1 MSDSNPVSPET
12 KKSKAYS
19 PAEVEEKLYA
29 NWLQRGYFHGHPDS
43 KKKPY
48 SIVIPPPNV
57 TDILHLGHALN
68 NTIQDIL
75 IRRKRMQ
82 GYEAEWIPGSDHAGI
97 ATQVIVEKQLVK
109 EGTTRRELGREKFVK
124 RTAAWAN
131 RNKEIIL
138 GQLKKLGNS
147 CDWERT
153 RFTLDEGLSIAV
165 ADVFKHLYDKGW
177 IYKGNRIVNW
187 CPSCQTSLSDDEV
200 EHKDI
205 DGKLYF
211 IKYKLKGSDEY
222 LTVAT
227 TRPETMLGDTALAV
241 SPKDGRYTKFIG
253 KLVILP
259 IIERVLTVIADS
271 YVDPEFGTG
280 VVKVTP
286 AHDPNDFEIGRRHD
300 LEEINIINTDGSLN
314 ENAGKFKGLDRYEA
328 REQLV
333 GELDK
338 KGYLEKIEKYNYAV
352 GTCYRCHNIVEPYLS
367 EQWFVKMK
375 ELAEP
380 ATNAVKSGKIRFHPD
395 YWSKTYLHWMENIRD
410 WNISRQLWWGHR
422 IPVWYA
428 EDGTIFVSFNRPTVE
443 QCKPYDPKTLVQDE
457 DVLDTWFS
465 SWLWPF
471 STLGWPE
478 KTPELKKFYPTKVL
492 CTASEIIFLWVA
504 RMVMAGYEFMDEA
517 PFFDVYIHGT
527 VRDANGV
534 KMSKSLGNGIDP
546 VEMIEKYGADAT
558 RISLVLATPDGQ
570 DPWIGRTT
578 FESGRNFVNKLHQV
592 SRFVIMRSESGRP
605 QLPVGS
611 SGRQTPSSAPIE
623 PGAPQLAVGSLIPAE
638 IDDKDLVIFDKW
650 ILSRLERTIKAV
662 DKALDDFRLS
672 TAAKTLYNFVWNDYC
687 SWYIELIKPNTPQE
701 PIRESSLKV
710 AIYVLDKILKL
721 MHPFIPFV
729 TEKTFL
735 ELNGVGDDSDLT
747 ITFGPWPKT
756 DGRHIDDKL
765 EKSLEQIQ
773 AVVTAV
779 RSMRSELNVP
789 PAKTSDLYVK
799 VKETWLAKL
808 LEQHIEYF
816 RSLAK
821 VNTLHTGA
829 KIKKPPLSA
838 STVISG
844 AEIFLPLEGL
854 IDVEVEKKRLEKDL
868 GNLKDLLE
876 KISKKLANADF
887 LANAPEDV
895 ISREKQKKEDYQ
907 ERIEKLNK
915 NLEQVLGW

>member
-1 MSDSNPVSPET
+1 MHEKMVNNKVPDSNQNGQET

-19 PAEVEEKLYA
+19 PAEIEDRLFA
-29 NWLQRGYFHGHPDS
+29 NWLKRGYFHGQADS

-57 TDILHLGHALN
+57 TDVLHLGHALN

-82 GYEAEWIPGSDHAGI
+82 GYEVSWIPGSDHAGI

-109 EGTTRRELGREKFVK
+109 EGTTRRELGRAKFVK
-124 RTAAWAN
+124 RTSEWAN

-153 RFTLDEGLSIAV
+153 RFTLDEGLSCAV
-165 ADVFKHLYDKGW
+165 ADVFKYLYDKGW
-177 IYKGNRIVNW
+177 IYRGHRIVNW

-200 EHKDI
+200 EHEEI

-222 LTVAT
+222 LTAAT

-241 SPKDGRYTKFIG
+241 SPKDSRYTKYIG

-259 IIERVLTVIADS
+259 ILERELTVIADS
-271 YVDPEFGTG
+271 YVDQEFGTG

-328 REQLV
+328 REQLLA
-333 GELDK
+333 ELNQ
-338 KGYLEKIEKYNYAV
+338 KGYLEKVENYKYSV
-352 GTCYRCHNIVEPYLS
+352 GTHDRCHSIVEPTLS

-410 WNISRQLWWGHR
+410 WCISRQLWWGHR

-428 EDGTIFVSFNRPTVE
+428 EDGKMFISYVRPAEE
-443 QCKPYDPKTLVQDE
+443 QCPPYDPKTLTQDQ

-478 KTPELKKFYPTKVL
+478 KTPDLKKFYPTKVL

-504 RMVMAGYEFMDEA
+504 RMVMAGYEFMGEA

-592 SRFVIMRSESGRP
+592 SRFVMMRSDGKKFDVSD
-605 QLPVGS
+605 V
-611 SGRQTPSSAPIE
+611 
-623 PGAPQLAVGSLIPAE
+623 
-638 IDDKDLVIFDKW
+638 DDKDLVIFDKW
-650 ILSRLERTIKAV
+650 ILSRLERTVKAV
-662 DKALDDFRLS
+662 DKACNDFRLS
-672 TAAKTLYNFVWNDYC
+672 AASKTLYNFVWNDYC

-701 PIRESSLKV
+701 QIREGSLKV
-710 AIYVLDKILKL
+710 AVFVLDKILKL
-721 MHPFIPFV
+721 MHPFTPFV
-729 TEKTFL
+729 TEKTYL
-735 ELNGVGDDSDLT
+735 ELLGVDEESDAT

-773 AVVTAV
+773 AVVSAV

-789 PAKTSDLYVK
+789 PAKTSDLFVK
-799 VKETWLAKL
+799 VKESWLAKL
-808 LEQHIEYF
+808 LEQHLEYF

-821 VNTLHTGA
+821 VNTLHTGT

-854 IDVEVEKKRLEKDL
+854 IDVDVEKKRLEKEL

-876 KISKKLANADF
+876 KISKKLANSDF
-887 LANAPEDV
+887 LAHAPEEV
-895 ISREKQKKEDYQ
+895 IDREKQKKEDYQ

>member
-1 MSDSNPVSPET
+1 MTDSKQNAQNSG
-12 KKSKAYS
+12 KSKAYS
-19 PAEVEEKLYA
+19 PAEIESVLYQK
-29 NWLQRGYFHGHPDS
+29 WLDKKYFHASTDS
-43 KKKPY
+43 DKKSY

-82 GYEAEWIPGSDHAGI
+82 GYEACWIPGADHAGI

-109 EGTTRRELGREKFVK
+109 EGTTRREMGREKFVE
-124 RTAAWAN
+124 RTAKWAYK
-131 RNKEIIL
+131 NKDMIL
-138 GQLKKLGNS
+138 SQLQRLGSS
-147 CDWERT
+147 CDWDRT
-153 RFTLDEGLSIAV
+153 RFTLDEGLSRAV
-165 ADVFKHLYDKGW
+165 AEVFKHLYDKGL
-177 IYKGNRIVNW
+177 IYRGNRIVNW

-200 EHKDI
+200 EHQDK
-205 DGKLYF
+205 DGKLWF
-211 IKYKLKGSDEY
+211 INYKLKGSDDF

-241 SPKDGRYTKFIG
+241 NPKDSRFTKYIG
-253 KLVILP
+253 KSVILP
-259 IIERVLTVIADS
+259 ILEREIPVIADS

-328 REQLV
+328 RSQLV
-333 GELDK
+333 AELDK
-338 KGYLEKIEKYNYAV
+338 KGFVEKIEDYKLSV
-352 GTCYRCHNIVEPYLS
+352 GTCYRCHNVVEPFLS

-380 ATNAVKSGKIRFHPD
+380 ATEAVRSGKIRFHPD

-410 WNISRQLWWGHR
+410 WCISRQLWWGHR

-428 EDGTIFVSFNRPTVE
+428 EDGTHFVSVDRPTAE
-443 QCKPYDPKTLVQDE
+443 QCKPFDPKTLVQDE

-478 KTPELKKFYPTKVL
+478 KTPDLEKFYPTKVL

-504 RMVMAGYEFMDEA
+504 RMVMSGYEFMGEA

-527 VRDANGV
+527 VRDANGI

-546 VEMIEKYGADAT
+546 VEMIEKYGTDAT

-570 DPWIGRTT
+570 DPWIARNT

-592 SRFVIMRSESGRP
+592 SRFVMMRLEDLGG
-605 QLPVGS
+605 L
-611 SGRQTPSSAPIE
+611 QTPSHRPEPVEGSAPL
-623 PGAPQLAVGSLIPAE
+623 QLNE
-638 IDDKDLVIFDKW
+638 IDDSDLVIFDRW
-650 ILSRLERTIKAV
+650 ILSRLERTVKAV
-662 DKALDDFRLS
+662 DKNFDDFRLS
-672 TAAKTLYNFVWNDYC
+672 AAAKTLYNFVWNDYC
-687 SWYIELIKPNTPQE
+687 SWYIELIKPNSPQE
-701 PIRESSLKV
+701 PIREGSLKV
-710 AIYVLDKILKL
+710 AAYVLDKILKL
-721 MHPFIPFV
+721 LHPFVPFV
-729 TEKTFL
+729 TEKTYL
-735 ELNGVGDDSDLT
+735 DLQNVDETSDTT

-756 DGRHIDDKL
+756 DGKHIDDKL

-773 AVVTAV
+773 TVVMAV
-779 RSMRSELNVP
+779 RSMRSELNVQP
-789 PAKTSDLYVK
+789 GKTSDLYIK
-799 VKETWLAKL
+799 VKEQWLGKL
-808 LEQHIEYF
+808 LEQHLEYF
-816 RSLAK
+816 RSLAR
-821 VNTLHTGA
+821 VDNLFAGTD
-829 KIKKPPLSA
+829 IKKPPVSA
-838 STVISG
+838 SAVISG

-854 IDVEVEKKRLEKDL
+854 IDVEVERKRLEKEL
-868 GNLKDLLE
+868 GNLKSLLE
-876 KISKKLANADF
+876 KVSKKLANTDF
-887 LANAPEDV
+887 LANAPDDV